1 MFLFTIKNGYRFVQA
16 WVKNPIYV
24 ECFGN
29 QFRRS
34 IEFMNAGAKRARVKP
49 SNFESRMVD
58 IYHPCLERGMVLL
71 LDLPYYI
78 HNIYILIRLGFSFLG
93 HQTGSCGCASN
104 TQTRLRS

>member
-78 HNIYILIRLGFSFLG
+78 YINKVGVLFPG
-93 HQTGSCGCASN
+93 ASDWQLWMCFQHTN
-104 TQTRLRS
+104 